1 MGINEKLT
9 DEELKGISG
18 GAGKAIDPK
27 LEKERKEFE
36 KAWERQKKDDLD
48 ISGMRRAE
56 LFDEWQASGKSA
68 EVFLSNINC

>member
-1 MGINEKLT
+1 MGINERLT

-36 KAWERQKKDDLD
+36 KAWTKQKKDDLD

-56 LFDEWQASGKSA
+56 LFDEWQSSGKSA
-68 EVFLSNINC
+68 EVFLSNITC